1 MKRASR
7 RSTVVLPVALLSA
20 AALAVG
26 CSSSHA
32 TTTAPT
38 TKAPSA
44 AQASESP
51 STSTSPSAAPTSSA
65 SSGAKSIVVIG
76 HSGATGADSDAGSSA
91 AASRL
96 NAADARENSW
106 ATGTNPAV
114 DSVYQ
119 RLVAKS
125 PEYTGH
131 QFNLAADGADVTAM
145 IGQADYLAQVHPA
158 PNIVLVE
165 GVDDDIRCDTTD
177 AQNYA
182 PFQASFTTLLRS
194 ITKSAPTAKIYVLS
208 SWTDVADYAKA
219 ISSLPSVVAS
229 NENDSP
235 CALFDVVGAPVPAG
249 IAYLQDL
256 TDHYDH
262 ALAVACAGFPN
273 CHYDNGA
280 MQHLAIGPAD
290 LTSDGENLSVT
301 GLRKYADLVWATFFS
316 GPAASS

>member
-1 MKRASR
+1 MEIGREQGTR
-7 RSTVVLPVALLSA
+7 FRSSTAGLSVALLCA
-20 AALAVG
+20 IAVAG

-32 TTTAPT
+32 TTAAAP
-38 TKAPSA
+38 PSA
-44 AQASESP
+44 TP
-51 STSTSPSAAPTSSA
+51 TSASPSAAPTGGTP
-65 SSGAKSIVVIG
+65 SGQGKSIVVIG
-76 HSGATGADSDAGSSA
+76 HSGATGENSDEGSAA

-125 PEYTGH
+125 PEYNGH

-158 PNIVLVE
+158 PDIVFVE
-165 GVDDDIRCDTTD
+165 GVDDDIRCDGTD

-182 PFQASFTTLLRS
+182 PFEASFTMLLRS
-194 ITKSAPTAKIYVLS
+194 VIKNAPSANIYVLS
-208 SWTDVADYAKA
+208 SWTDVADYTNA
-219 ISSLPSVVAS
+219 ISSLPSVVDS

-235 CALFDVVGAPVPAG
+235 CATFDVVGNQVPAG
-249 IAYLQDL
+249 IAYSQDV

-262 ALAVACAGFPN
+262 ELGVACAAFPN

-280 MQHLAIGPAD
+280 MQHLAITAAD
-290 LTSDGENLSVT
+290 LTSNGEDLSVT
-301 GLRKYADLVWATFFS
+301 GLRKYADLVWATFF
-316 GPAASS
+316 AQ